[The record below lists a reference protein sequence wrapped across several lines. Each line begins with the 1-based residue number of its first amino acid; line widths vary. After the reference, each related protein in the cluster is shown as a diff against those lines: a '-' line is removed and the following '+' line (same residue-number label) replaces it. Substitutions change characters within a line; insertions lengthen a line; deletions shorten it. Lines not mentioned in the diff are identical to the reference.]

1 MGRTV
6 RDIHRDVVLGEW
18 LEAVDQTVA
27 ALRRFRAKLEGWRNG
42 DGDGCLDAA
51 LAELDAQNL
60 SEWAEWVPA
69 AGGLDALV
77 EVLAENW
84 TTTGGPPKVHRLFP
98 DTPGA

>member
-18 LEAVDQTVA
+18 LEAVDQTVS

-51 LAELDAQNL
+51 LAELDVQNL
-60 SEWAEWVPA
+60 SEWYEWVPA
-69 AGGLDALV
+69 AGGVD
-77 EVLAENW
+77 VLAGVVGDIRIVPERDD
-84 TTTGGPPKVHRLFP
+84 H
-98 DTPGA
+98 